1 MRSLHIPV
9 MLKLIASIV
18 FPLFIVISVPF
29 FLQILHCDGSEKL
42 LWWYE
47 HFVGAYYC
55 NLFITAALFILFYL
69 ILNSTFRAGI
79 GVIGISVI
87 FGVIDSQKM
96 RILNQPFLPGDLLFM
111 RQALTIAKLY
121 IVPVLGVLALLGL
134 VLFLLLRIK
143 KRVYHFPLPPLVR
156 IVVSVIV
163 VVAGGL
169 IISDYKHVINKLN
182 KQYSITNEFWNQLGN
197 YHKNGAM
204 YTFAMNVTSLKIEKP
219 RSYSREKVESI
230 FNHLPEIESG
240 QKPKQIQKQQQK
252 RQLKQQQPDVI
263 VVLSES
269 FWDITKI
276 SPVKIPRDPLKNF
289 HAIGKKFQTTKL
301 LSPSFGG
308 NTCNAEFEVLTGM
321 SHSYFPPGVIA
332 YNQSITHPVP
342 SLVRV
347 FKENGYRTTGIH
359 TFKQWF
365 WNRTNVYRHFGFD
378 AFISQ
383 ENMTNPR
390 YKGFYISDQE
400 LASQII
406 STASVNGQPD
416 FIFAIS
422 MQNHGPYD
430 LKRYDSLDCP
440 LSTQL
445 SVEADRELNN
455 YVQGLIDADKSLK
468 MIARYIDTTK
478 TPTLLLFFGDHLPGF
493 SHLYEETGFK
503 EKTLTDQTW
512 SHTTSSVW
520 YANFSLKTLPD
531 SMISMSFLPL
541 FITQQAGVKT
551 PAYYQFLE
559 ELRQTKPLFS
569 LSGVEIASAS
579 EDSSVNKDTLSEFSR
594 ICVYDVLFGKQYAS
608 RYHHVNYAI
617 Q

>member
-1 MRSLHIPV
+1 
-9 MLKLIASIV
+9 
-18 FPLFIVISVPF
+18 
-29 FLQILHCDGSEKL
+29 
-42 LWWYE
+42 
-47 HFVGAYYC
+47 
-55 NLFITAALFILFYL
+55 
-69 ILNSTFRAGI
+69 
-79 GVIGISVI
+79 
-87 FGVIDSQKM
+87 M

-121 IVPVLGVLALLGL
+121 MVPVLGVILLMAI

-143 KRVYHFPLPPLVR
+143 KHVYHFPLPPIVR
-156 IVVSVIV
+156 IAVSVV
-163 VVAGGL
+163 VLIAGGV
-169 IISDYKHVINKLN
+169 IIHNFQDYINKLN
-182 KQYSITNEFWNQLGN
+182 TRYSLTNEFWNQLGN
-197 YHKNGAM
+197 YHKNGAI

-219 RSYSREKVESI
+219 RTYSRENVESI
-230 FNHLPEIESG
+230 FNHLPECKKS
-240 QKPKQIQKQQQK
+240 QKPKLNQKQQQ
-252 RQLKQQQPDVI
+252 KQQQPDVI

-276 SPVKIPRDPLKNF
+276 TPVNISRDPLKNF
-289 HAIGKKFQTTKL
+289 HAIGKKNQTTKL

-321 SHSYFPPGVIA
+321 PHSYFPPGVIA

-347 FKENGYRTTGIH
+347 FKENGYRTTGVH

-378 AFISQ
+378 TFISQ

-406 STASVNGQPD
+406 TTASVNGQPD

-430 LKRYDSLDCP
+430 LKRYDTLDCP

-445 SVEADRELNN
+445 SVDADRELNN

-468 MIARYIDTTK
+468 MITRYIDTTK

-493 SHLYEETGFK
+493 NRLYDETGFK
-503 EKTLTDQTW
+503 EKTVTDMVW

-520 YANFSLKTLPD
+520 YANYPLKTLPD
-531 SMISMSFLPL
+531 SMISMLFLPL
-541 FITQQAGVKT
+541 FITQLAGVKT

-559 ELRQTKPLFS
+559 ELRQTQPLFC
-569 LSGVEIASAS
+569 LSGGEMATAI
-579 EDSSVNKDTLSEFSR
+579 EDTSLNKDTLSEYSR
-594 ICVYDVLFGKQYAS
+594 LCVYDVLFGKQYAS
-608 RYHHVNYAI
+608 RYYQVNTAI

>member
-1 MRSLHIPV
+1 MRSKHILV
-9 MLKLIASIV
+9 ILKLTASIV
-18 FPLFIVISVPF
+18 FPLITIVSVPF
-29 FLQILHCDGSEKL
+29 FLQIFHGDGCEKV

-47 HFVGAYYC
+47 HFIGAYYC
-55 NLFITAALFILFYL
+55 NLYITAALFLLFYL
-69 ILNSTFRAGI
+69 MFNSTFRAGI
-79 GVIGISVI
+79 GVIGISVL

-121 IVPVLGVLALLGL
+121 IVPVLGVLVLLALA
-134 VLFLLLRIK
+134 LFLLFRVK
-143 KRVYHFPLPPLVR
+143 KYVIHFSLPPLVR
-156 IVVSVIV
+156 IVVSAV
-163 VVAGGL
+163 VLVAGFVV
-169 IISDYKHVINKLN
+169 ISDFENIINKLN
-182 KQYSITNEFWNQLGN
+182 TRYSLTNEFWNQLGN

-219 RSYSREKVESI
+219 HAYSREKVESI
-230 FNHLPEIESG
+230 FNHLPESRAD
-240 QKPKQIQKQQQK
+240 QKPKLNHKQ
-252 RQLKQQQPDVI
+252 QLKQQQPDVI

-289 HAIGKKFQTTKL
+289 HAIEKKNQRTKL

-321 SHSYFPPGVIA
+321 PHTYFPPGVIA

-347 FKENGYRTTGIH
+347 FKENGYRTTGVH

-390 YKGFYISDQE
+390 YKGFYISDHE

-406 STASVNGQPD
+406 TTASVNGQPD

-430 LKRYDSLDCP
+430 LKKYDTLDCP
-440 LSTQL
+440 LTTQL

-455 YVQGLIDADKSLK
+455 FVQGLIDADKSLK

-493 SHLYEETGFK
+493 TRLYEETGNK
-503 EKTLTDQTW
+503 EKTVTDHLW
-512 SHTTSSVW
+512 SHTTSAVW
-520 YANFSLKTLPD
+520 YANYPLKTLPD
-531 SMISMSFLPL
+531 SMISMTFLPL
-541 FITQQAGVKT
+541 FITQLAGVKT
-551 PAYYQFLE
+551 PAYYQFLDG
-559 ELRQTKPLFS
+559 LRQTQPLFN
-569 LSGVEIASAS
+569 LS
-579 EDSSVNKDTLSEFSR
+579 EDALASSTEDSLIQTDTLTEYSR
-594 ICVYDVLFGKQYAS
+594 LCVYDVLFGKQYAN
-608 RYHHVNYAI
+608 RYHHVNTTI

>member
-1 MRSLHIPV
+1 MRPQQIPGILKFIISLTFPI
-9 MLKLIASIV
+9 LTIV
-18 FPLFIVISVPF
+18 SVPF
-29 FLQILHCDGSEKL
+29 FLQIGHYDGSEKL

-47 HFVGAYYC
+47 HFRGAYYC
-55 NLFITAALFILFYL
+55 NLYIIGSLFILFYL
-69 ILNSTFRAGI
+69 LFNSTYRAGI
-79 GVIGISVI
+79 GVIGFSVV
-87 FGVIDSQKM
+87 FGIIDSQKM
-96 RILNQPFLPGDLLFM
+96 CILNQPFLPGDLLFM
-111 RQALTIAKLY
+111 RQALMIAKLY
-121 IVPVLGVLALLGL
+121 VFPVLGAVILLALA
-134 VLFLLLRIK
+134 LFLLLRVK
-143 KRVYHFPLPPLVR
+143 KHVYHFPLPPLVR
-156 IVVSVIV
+156 IVVSIV
-163 VVAGGL
+163 VLISAGL
-169 IISDYKHVINKLN
+169 VVKNYNNVINSLN
-182 KQYSITNEFWNQLGN
+182 KQYSLNNEFWNQLGN
-197 YHKNGAM
+197 YHKNGVM
-204 YTFAMNVTSLKIEKP
+204 YTFMMNITSLSIEKP
-219 RSYSREKVESI
+219 RSYNKENVESI
-230 FNHLPEIESG
+230 FNNLPEV
-240 QKPKQIQKQQQK
+240 KNRPAPVQQ
-252 RQLKQQQPDVI
+252 LPDVI

-269 FWDITKI
+269 FWDITQI
-276 SPVKIPRDPLKNF
+276 SPVKIKRDPLKNF
-289 HAIGKKFQTTKL
+289 HAIGKKYKKTKL

-342 SLVRV
+342 SIVRV

-378 AFISQ
+378 SFISQ
-383 ENMTNPR
+383 ENMTNPK

-400 LASQII
+400 LASQVI

-430 LKRYDSLDCP
+430 LKRYDTLDCP

-445 SVEADRELNN
+445 SVDADRELNN
-455 YVQGLIDADKSLK
+455 YVQGLIDADRSLK
-468 MIARYIDTTK
+468 MIARYIDTTR

-493 SHLYEETGFK
+493 SRLYDETGFK
-503 EKTLTDQTW
+503 EKTLTDVLW

-520 YANFSLKTLPD
+520 YANYPLKALPD

-541 FITQQAGVKT
+541 FITQLAGVKT

-559 ELRQTKPLFS
+559 ELRQTQPLFS
-569 LSGVEIASAS
+569 LSGNEMATANVDTSTIR
-579 EDSSVNKDTLSEFSR
+579 DTLSEYSR
-594 ICVYDVLFGKQYAS
+594 LCVYDVLFGKQYAS

>member
-1 MRSLHIPV
+1 MN
-9 MLKLIASIV
+9 
-18 FPLFIVISVPF
+18 
-29 FLQILHCDGSEKL
+29 HCDGTEKL

-47 HFVGAYYC
+47 HFSGAYYC
-55 NLFITAALFILFYL
+55 NLLIILSLFILFYL

-79 GVIGISVI
+79 GVIGVSVI
-87 FGVIDSQKM
+87 FGIIDSQKM
-96 RILNQPFLPGDLLFM
+96 HILNQPFVPGDLLFM
-111 RQALTIAKLY
+111 RQALAIAKLY
-121 IVPVLGVLALLGL
+121 MIPVLGVVILL
-134 VLFLLLRIK
+134 VVALFLLFMVK
-143 KRVYHFPLPPLVR
+143 KHVHHFPLPPNVR
-156 IVVSVIV
+156 IIVSVIV
-163 VVAGGL
+163 L
-169 IISDYKHVINKLN
+169 ISGALTIHNYQNVINALN
-182 KQYSITNEFWNQLGN
+182 KQYSVNNEFWDQLGN
-197 YHKNGAM
+197 YHKNGAI
-204 YTFAMNVTSLKIEKP
+204 YTFVMNIASLNIEKP
-219 RSYSREKVESI
+219 RSYNREKVESI
-230 FNHLPEIESG
+230 FNHLPEIPTNL
-240 QKPKQIQKQQQK
+240 KPKQQH
-252 RQLKQQQPDVI
+252 PDVI

-378 AFISQ
+378 TFISQ

-400 LASQII
+400 FARQII

-422 MQNHGPYD
+422 MQNHGPYE
-430 LKRYDSLDCP
+430 LKRYDTLDCP
-440 LSTQL
+440 LTTQL
-445 SVEADRELNN
+445 SADADRELNN
-455 YVQGLIDADKSLK
+455 YVQGLIDADRSLK
-468 MIARYIDTTK
+468 KIAHYIDTTK

-493 SHLYEETGFK
+493 SRLYDETGFK
-503 EKTLTDQTW
+503 EKTVTDVIW

-520 YANFSLKTLPD
+520 YANYPLKTLPD

-541 FITQQAGVKT
+541 FITELAGAKT

-559 ELRQTKPLFS
+559 ELRQTKPLFY
-569 LSGVEIASAS
+569 LPGGEMAIANA
-579 EDSSVNKDTLSEFSR
+579 DTAVTGDTLSEFSR
-594 ICVYDVLFGKQYAS
+594 LCVYDVLFGKQYAS